1 MIFLT
6 NRRGAKKW
14 GANLSCFLR
23 FFGWDTENH
32 GRLDWF
38 VLHFWTF
45 RSRRTGTFIV
55 YEKSFFLFLS
65 LFGAQM
71 RCLPR
76 CFKEEDD
83 RAYLLVKIK
92 LLEEQVAAEIDE
104 KLRLREQVQSLK
116 VENDHAND
124 VSINAQKELSYY
136 EHVVIPDLKAD
147 IVRLKQHDL
156 KTNT

>member
-1 MIFLT
+1 MVHFQ
-6 NRRGAKKW
+6 
-14 GANLSCFLR
+14 LR
-23 FFGWDTENH
+23 SSH
-32 GRLDWF
+32 
-38 VLHFWTF
+38 
-45 RSRRTGTFIV
+45 
-55 YEKSFFLFLS
+55 
-65 LFGAQM
+65 FGAQM
-71 RCLPR
+71 SSSCLPR

-136 EHVVIPDLKAD
+136 EDVLIPDLKAD
-147 IVRLKQHDL
+147 ILRLKQHDL
-156 KTNT
+156 KTNP

>member
-1 MIFLT
+1 MEDSIGLFYIF
-6 NRRGAKKW
+6 GP
-14 GANLSCFLR
+14 
-23 FFGWDTENH
+23 
-32 GRLDWF
+32 F
-38 VLHFWTF
+38 VLVEQELSLFMKN
-45 RSRRTGTFIV
+45 R
-55 YEKSFFLFLS
+55 FFLFLS